1 MDASLYYTD
10 ITPDVDLLLQN
21 VTLTVDRPKSNDATT
36 ASSKTEIAS
45 SSSSI
50 KKSVTFEDTDVFALH
65 NINLS
70 VQKVRKHFMTFLS
83 NVNQIFFCTGTINWY
98 YGPSW
103 KWKIFTSTRYLSRN
117 YENERNNSG

>member
-21 VTLTVDRPKSNDATT
+21 VTLTVDRPKNNENTT
-36 ASSKTEIAS
+36 SASPKAITAPS
-45 SSSSI
+45 SSTSV

-70 VQKVRKHFMTFLS
+70 VQKVRQDFITLLS
-83 NVNQIFFCTGTINWY
+83 NIN
-98 YGPSW
+98 
-103 KWKIFTSTRYLSRN
+103 
-117 YENERNNSG
+117 

>member
-45 SSSSI
+45 SSSSV

-70 VQKVRKHFMTFLS
+70 IQKVRKHFMTFLS
-83 NVNQIFFCTGTINWY
+83 QM
-98 YGPSW
+98 
-103 KWKIFTSTRYLSRN
+103 
-117 YENERNNSG
+117 

>member
-21 VTLTVDRPKSNDATT
+21 VTLTVNRPRNNDIAVN
-36 ASSKTEIAS
+36 ASPKIVT

-50 KKSVTFEDTDVFALH
+50 DNKKSVTFEDDDVFALY

-70 VQKVRKHFMTFLS
+70 IRKVRIILFKFFPKYTHCFKFTFY
-83 NVNQIFFCTGTINWY
+83 TGTIDWH
-98 YGPSW
+98 YGQDW
-103 KWKIFTSTRYLSRN
+103 KWKNFTLRWYLGGN
-117 YENERNNSG
+117 YKN

>member
-21 VTLTVDRPKSNDATT
+21 VTLTVNRPRNNDIAVN
-36 ASSKTEIAS
+36 ASPKIVI

-50 KKSVTFEDTDVFALH
+50 DNKKSVTFEDDDVFTLY

-70 VQKVRKHFMTFLS
+70 IRKVRI
-83 NVNQIFFCTGTINWY
+83 IF
-98 YGPSW
+98 S
-103 KWKIFTSTRYLSRN
+103 KIYTLF
-117 YENERNNSG
+117 